1 MFKIF
6 SFKMYFLYFFNLIVF
21 DKNKWFLLVSY
32 SITYIVKL
40 SYKKNYPEM
49 LKNFGYFFLSKN
61 FPIILKK
68 TTNWNKSRSLFK
80 NYWKKTLKQFFIV
93 SFIKIRYKGKGYKLY
108 FKNLRRVY
116 LRFGF
121 SHKNYNFNINN
132 YVRFYVKWVLLSRV
146 IFVGY
151 NWRSLR
157 AATLKLV
164 KKRNAN
170 IFTLRGMKLVRQV
183 TVKKTG
189 KISTYF

>member
-6 SFKMYFLYFFNLIVF
+6 SFKVYFLYFFNLIVF
-21 DKNKWFLLVSY
+21 DKNNWFLLVSH
-32 SITYIVKL
+32 SINYIVKF

-49 LKNFGYFFLSKN
+49 LKGFGYFFLSKS
-61 FPIILKK
+61 FPIILRK
-68 TTNWNKSRSLFK
+68 TTNWNRSRSLFK

-146 IFVGY
+146 IFIGY

>member
-6 SFKMYFLYFFNLIVF
+6 SFKLYFLYNFNLTVF
-21 DKNKWFLLVSY
+21 EKIDWFLLVSS
-32 SITYIVKL
+32 SIRYNVKL
-40 SYKKNYPEM
+40 SYKKHYPRM
-49 LKNFGYFFLSKN
+49 LNNVSYFFLAKT
-61 FPIILKK
+61 FPIIIKK
-68 TTNWNKSRSLFK
+68 TTNWNKSRFLFK
-80 NYWKKTLKQFFIV
+80 NFWKKTLKQFFII

-108 FKNLRRVY
+108 FKGLKRVY

-121 SHKNYNFNINN
+121 SHKNYNYNINN

-146 IFVGY
+146 IFLGY

-164 KKRNAN
+164 KKRKAN
-170 IFTLRGMKLVRQV
+170 IFTFRGMKLVRQV